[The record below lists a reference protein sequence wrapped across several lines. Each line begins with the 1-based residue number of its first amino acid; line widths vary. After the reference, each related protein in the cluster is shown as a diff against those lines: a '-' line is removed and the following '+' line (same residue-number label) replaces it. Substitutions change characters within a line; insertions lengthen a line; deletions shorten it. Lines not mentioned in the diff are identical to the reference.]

1 MVEVGMINCKDF
13 QFKDYVLSF
22 KAEVRRFDGDYIEF
36 LCFDDFDVKDWSDT
50 DELSEEEMEEL
61 KQKITELDVDYWE
74 V

>member
-1 MVEVGMINCKDF
+1 MVEIGFVSCCNFK
-13 QFKDYVLSF
+13 FKDYVISF
-22 KAEVRRFDGDYIEF
+22 EAEVRRFNGDYIEF

-61 KQKITELDVDYWE
+61 KQKITELDVDCWE